1 MLLNI
6 KYKMKKFSFKE
17 IKFYSGDY
25 DQIKY
30 EFDKG
35 GVLVA
40 PAASA
45 LANIDTD
52 KQYYSSLKNSKIAI
66 LDSGFFCILLRIFR
80 LKKVKK
86 LSGFLFLKTFLDNFK
101 NQQKILFIDPSK
113 KSNILNIKFLK
124 SKKIINFK
132 TYIAPN
138 YNKKFFDL
146 KLLNLINNYKP
157 KYIVIN
163 IGGGSQEPLAIYIN
177 KNIKY
182 NVSIMCTGA
191 ALAFMT
197 GEQAPINK
205 FIDKIYL
212 GWLTRIIWNPKLYL
226 GRILKSFKIIKFFF

>member
-1 MLLNI
+1 
-6 KYKMKKFSFKE
+6 MKKFSFKE
-17 IKFYSGDY
+17 IKFYSGNY

-80 LKKVKK
+80 FQKVKK

-101 NQQKILFIDPSK
+101 NQQKILFIDPSR

-182 NVSIMCTGA
+182 KASIMCTGA

>member
-1 MLLNI
+1 
-6 KYKMKKFSFKE
+6 MKKFSFKE

-80 LKKVKK
+80 FQKVKK

-101 NQQKILFIDPSK
+101 NQQKILFIDPSR

-146 KLLNLINNYKP
+146 KLLNLINKYKP

-182 NVSIMCTGA
+182 KVSIMCTGA

>member
-1 MLLNI
+1 
-6 KYKMKKFSFKE
+6 MKKFSFKE
-17 IKFYSGDY
+17 IKFYSGNY
-25 DQIKY
+25 DQIKK

-52 KQYYSSLKNSKIAI
+52 KQYYSSLKKSKIAI

-80 LKKVKK
+80 FQKVKK
-86 LSGFLFLKTFLDNFK
+86 LSGFLFLKTFLENFK
-101 NQQKILFIDPSK
+101 NQKKILFIDPSR
-113 KSNILNIKFLK
+113 KSNILNKKFLK

-146 KLLNLINNYKP
+146 KLLNLINKYKP

-182 NVSIMCTGA
+182 KASIMCTGA

>member
-1 MLLNI
+1 
-6 KYKMKKFSFKE
+6 MKKFSFKE
-17 IKFYSGDY
+17 IKFYSGNY

-52 KQYYSSLKNSKIAI
+52 KQYYSSLKKSKIAI

-80 LKKVKK
+80 FQKVKK

-182 NVSIMCTGA
+182 NASIMCTGA

>member
-52 KQYYSSLKNSKIAI
+52 IQYYSSLKNSKIAI

-80 LKKVKK
+80 FQKVKK
-86 LSGFLFLKTFLDNFK
+86 LSGFLFLKTFLDNFQ

-146 KLLNLINNYKP
+146 KLLKLINNYKP
-157 KYIVIN
+157 KYIIIN

-182 NVSIMCTGA
+182 NASIMCTGA

-205 FIDKIYL
+205 FVDKLYL
-212 GWLTRIIWNPKLYL
+212 GWLTRIIWNPRLYL
-226 GRILKSFKIIKFFF
+226 VRILKSFKIIKFFF

>member
-1 MLLNI
+1 
-6 KYKMKKFSFKE
+6 MKKFSFKE

-80 LKKVKK
+80 FQKVKK

-101 NQQKILFIDPSK
+101 NQQKILFIDPSR
-113 KSNILNIKFLK
+113 KSNILNVKFLK

-191 ALAFMT
+191 ALAFLT
-197 GEQAPINK
+197 GDQAPINK

-226 GRILKSFKIIKFFF
+226 GRILNSFKIIKFFF

>member
-1 MLLNI
+1 
-6 KYKMKKFSFKE
+6 MKKFSFKE
-17 IKFYSGDY
+17 IKFYSGNY

-80 LKKVKK
+80 FQKVKK

-182 NVSIMCTGA
+182 KVSIMCTGA

>member
-1 MLLNI
+1 
-6 KYKMKKFSFKE
+6 MKKFSFKE
-17 IKFYSGDY
+17 IKFYSGNY
-25 DQIKY
+25 DQIKK

-80 LKKVKK
+80 FQKVKK

-101 NQQKILFIDPSK
+101 NQQKILFIDPSR

-212 GWLTRIIWNPKLYL
+212 GWLTRILWNPKLYL

>member
-1 MLLNI
+1 
-6 KYKMKKFSFKE
+6 MKKFSFKE
-17 IKFYSGDY
+17 IKFYSGNY
-25 DQIKY
+25 DQIKK

-80 LKKVKK
+80 FQKVKK

-101 NQQKILFIDPSK
+101 NQQKILFIDPSR

-182 NVSIMCTGA
+182 NASIMCTGA

>member
-1 MLLNI
+1 
-6 KYKMKKFSFKE
+6 MKKFSFKE
-17 IKFYSGDY
+17 IKFYSGNY

-45 LANIDTD
+45 LANIDID
-52 KQYYSSLKNSKIAI
+52 KQYYSSLKKSKIAI
-66 LDSGFFCILLRIFR
+66 LDSGFFCILLRVFR
-80 LKKVKK
+80 FQKVKK

-101 NQQKILFIDPSK
+101 NQQKILFIDPSR

-138 YNKKFFDL
+138 YNKKFIDL

-157 KYIVIN
+157 KYIIIN

-197 GEQAPINK
+197 GEQAPINE

-212 GWLTRIIWNPKLYL
+212 GWLTRILWNPKLYL

>member
-1 MLLNI
+1 
-6 KYKMKKFSFKE
+6 MKKFSFKE
-17 IKFYSGDY
+17 IKFYSGHY

-80 LKKVKK
+80 FQKVKK

-101 NQQKILFIDPSK
+101 NQQKILFIDPSR

-138 YNKKFFDL
+138 YNKKFIDL

-182 NVSIMCTGA
+182 NASIMCTGA

-205 FIDKIYL
+205 FIDKVYL

>member
-1 MLLNI
+1 
-6 KYKMKKFSFKE
+6 MKKFSFKE
-17 IKFYSGDY
+17 IKFYSGNY

-80 LKKVKK
+80 LQKVKK

-113 KSNILNIKFLK
+113 KSNTLNIKFLK

-132 TYIAPN
+132 TYIAPI
-138 YNKKFFDL
+138 YNKRFFDL

-182 NVSIMCTGA
+182 NASIMCTGA

>member
-1 MLLNI
+1 
-6 KYKMKKFSFKE
+6 MKKFSFKE

-80 LKKVKK
+80 FQKVKK

-101 NQQKILFIDPSK
+101 NQQKILFIDPSR

-146 KLLNLINNYKP
+146 KLLNLIKKYKP
-157 KYIVIN
+157 KYIIIN

-205 FIDKIYL
+205 FIDRIYL

>member
-1 MLLNI
+1 
-6 KYKMKKFSFKE
+6 MKKFSFKE

-80 LKKVKK
+80 FQKVKK

-101 NQQKILFIDPSK
+101 NQQKILFIDPSR

-163 IGGGSQEPLAIYIN
+163 IGGGSQEPLAIYID

-182 NVSIMCTGA
+182 NASIMCTGA

>member
-1 MLLNI
+1 
-6 KYKMKKFSFKE
+6 MKKFSFKE

-25 DQIKY
+25 DQIKN

-45 LANIDTD
+45 LANIDND

-80 LKKVKK
+80 FQKVKK

-101 NQQKILFIDPSK
+101 NQQKILFIDPSR

-146 KLLNLINNYKP
+146 KLLNLIKKYKP
-157 KYIVIN
+157 KYIIIN

-182 NVSIMCTGA
+182 NASIMCTGA

-226 GRILKSFKIIKFFF
+226 GRILKSFKIVKFFF

>member
-1 MLLNI
+1 
-6 KYKMKKFSFKE
+6 MKKFSFKE

-80 LKKVKK
+80 FQKVKK

-101 NQQKILFIDPSK
+101 NQQRILFIDPSK

-124 SKKIINFK
+124 SKKIFNFK

-212 GWLTRIIWNPKLYL
+212 GWLTRILWNPKLYL

>member
-1 MLLNI
+1 
-6 KYKMKKFSFKE
+6 MKKFSFKE

-25 DQIKY
+25 DQIKN

-52 KQYYSSLKNSKIAI
+52 KQYYSSLKKSKIAI

-80 LKKVKK
+80 FQKVKK

-101 NQQKILFIDPSK
+101 NQQKILFIDPSR

-138 YNKKFFDL
+138 YNKRFFDL

-182 NVSIMCTGA
+182 KVSIMCTGA

-205 FIDKIYL
+205 FIDKVYL

>member
-1 MLLNI
+1 
-6 KYKMKKFSFKE
+6 MKKFSFKE

-80 LKKVKK
+80 FQKVKK

-101 NQQKILFIDPSK
+101 NQQKILFIDPSR

-182 NVSIMCTGA
+182 KVSIMCTGA

-212 GWLTRIIWNPKLYL
+212 GWLTRIVWNPKLYL

>member
-1 MLLNI
+1 
-6 KYKMKKFSFKE
+6 MKKFSFKE

-80 LKKVKK
+80 FQKVKK

-101 NQQKILFIDPSK
+101 NQKKILFIDPSR
-113 KSNILNIKFLK
+113 KSNILNKKFLK

-182 NVSIMCTGA
+182 KASIMCTGA

>member
-1 MLLNI
+1 
-6 KYKMKKFSFKE
+6 MKKFSFKE
-17 IKFYSGDY
+17 IKFYSGNY

-80 LKKVKK
+80 FQKVKK

>member
-1 MLLNI
+1 
-6 KYKMKKFSFKE
+6 MKKFSFKE

-25 DQIKY
+25 HQIKY

-80 LKKVKK
+80 FQKVKK

-182 NVSIMCTGA
+182 NASIMCTGA

-205 FIDKIYL
+205 FIDKVYL

>member
-1 MLLNI
+1 
-6 KYKMKKFSFKE
+6 MKKFSFKE

-25 DQIKY
+25 DQIKN

-52 KQYYSSLKNSKIAI
+52 KLYYSSLKNSKIAI

-80 LKKVKK
+80 FQKVKK

-101 NQQKILFIDPSK
+101 NQQKILFIDPSR

-138 YNKKFFDL
+138 YNKKFIDL
-146 KLLNLINNYKP
+146 KLLKLINNYKP

-182 NVSIMCTGA
+182 NASIMCTGA

-205 FIDKIYL
+205 FIDKVYL

>member
-1 MLLNI
+1 
-6 KYKMKKFSFKE
+6 MKKFSFKE
-17 IKFYSGDY
+17 IKFYSGNY
-25 DQIKY
+25 DQIKK

-52 KQYYSSLKNSKIAI
+52 IQYYSSLKNSKIAI

-80 LKKVKK
+80 FQKVKK

-101 NQQKILFIDPSK
+101 NQQKILFIDPSR

>member
-80 LKKVKK
+80 LQKVKK
-86 LSGFLFLKTFLDNFK
+86 LSGFLFLKNFLDNFK
-101 NQQKILFIDPSK
+101 NQQKILFIDPSR

-182 NVSIMCTGA
+182 NASIMCTGA

-205 FIDKIYL
+205 FIDKVYL

>member
-1 MLLNI
+1 
-6 KYKMKKFSFKE
+6 MKKFSFKE
-17 IKFYSGDY
+17 IKFYSGNY

-52 KQYYSSLKNSKIAI
+52 KQYYSSLKKSKIAI
-66 LDSGFFCILLRIFR
+66 LDSGFFCILLRVFR
-80 LKKVKK
+80 FQKVKK

-101 NQQKILFIDPSK
+101 NQQKILFIDPSR

-182 NVSIMCTGA
+182 NASIMCTGA

>member
-1 MLLNI
+1 
-6 KYKMKKFSFKE
+6 MKKFSFKE

-80 LKKVKK
+80 FQKVKK

-101 NQQKILFIDPSK
+101 NQQKILFIDPSR
-113 KSNILNIKFLK
+113 KSNILNVKFLK

-138 YNKKFFDL
+138 YKKKFFDL
-146 KLLNLINNYKP
+146 KLLNLVNNYKP

-182 NVSIMCTGA
+182 NASIMCTGA

-205 FIDKIYL
+205 FVDKLYL

>member
-1 MLLNI
+1 
-6 KYKMKKFSFKE
+6 MKKFCFKE
-17 IKFYSGDY
+17 IKFYSGNY
-25 DQIKY
+25 DQIKT

-52 KQYYSSLKNSKIAI
+52 KQYYTSLKNSKIAI
-66 LDSGFFCILLRIFR
+66 LDSGFFCILLRIFKF
-80 LKKVKK
+80 KKVKK
-86 LSGFLFLKTFLDNFK
+86 LSGFLFLKTFLDNFN
-101 NQQKILFIDPSK
+101 NQQNILFIDPSR

-124 SKKIINFK
+124 SKRITNFK

-138 YNKKFFDL
+138 YNKKFLDL
-146 KLLNLINNYKP
+146 KLLKLINNYKP

-182 NVSIMCTGA
+182 KASIMCTGA

-212 GWLTRIIWNPKLYL
+212 GWLTRIIWKPKLYL

>member
-1 MLLNI
+1 
-6 KYKMKKFSFKE
+6 MKKFSFKE
-17 IKFYSGDY
+17 IKFYSGNY

-80 LKKVKK
+80 FQKVKK

-212 GWLTRIIWNPKLYL
+212 GWLTRILWNPKLYL